1 MKMWRWKDQLNY
13 YVFRWQESLLKVA
26 QNRKLRMES
35 GWLPTAF
42 LTAKTLLNGVLSL
55 DLEVAAESLEE
66 IRMPELCDKISLIH
80 HYLLASSGSML
91 WNGAVDRVS
100 DWSSPAVK
108 VNYIYCCCYTYR
120 EFNYCLIISECNQI
134 ITESAHVR
142 LSSSTTFSSSV
153 RKSHS
158 GGQHSVMGSCQPEGA
173 HLFSHTGWC
182 AKKHDGMW

>member
-1 MKMWRWKDQLNY
+1 MRRWKDQLNSIY
-13 YVFRWQESLLKVA
+13 YEFRWQGYLLKVA
-26 QNRKLRMES
+26 RNRKLRMES
-35 GWLPTAF
+35 GWLPTAS
-42 LTAKTLLNGVLSL
+42 LTAKTHSNGVLSL
-55 DLEVAAESLEE
+55 DLEVVAEYLEE
-66 IRMPELCDKISLIH
+66 ILMLALCDKISWIH
-80 HYLLASSGSML
+80 HYLLASFGSML

-108 VNYIYCCCYTYR
+108 VNYLLLLVTYR
-120 EFNYCLIISECNQI
+120 EFNYCLVSECNQI

-182 AKKHDGMW
+182 AKKHDGTL